1 MFANAVEFSRNP
13 GGQIFLIK
21 APLEGLCLIG
31 RNGRGDL
38 LTYYDPRGK
47 VVGKKYLLPLEI
59 SNPKFVQLI
68 KDIRKNSFS
77 VPVKS
82 SRDVLNVMTPVP
94 IKVNLSIDIKPN
106 HYSYK
111 QASISLSYNVPLRH
125 LYKGSSIEELI
136 IKMKKKYKKQKVYKM
151 NIHLDNPQN
160 EKPTI
165 PELGY
170 LNSSGNEKILHLQE
184 FPESNFEA
192 VRFLELKSPYNGSRY
207 EILSTKNGNNLIFL
221 NRNAVLMIR
230 CPSGFSGTTYSN
242 SFDSLQ
248 TYLPLYKLFDIR
260 DKERDIWKETI
271 LMKEFTK
278 YQNHELEECNEFDEI
293 KESNHLI
300 GYKYP
305 ASIDLLFRS
314 LPPELEDVSCGFCGF
329 KNQFFCEF
337 CDEDDWILNECF
349 EEYTET
355 LSDDRWAYQ
364 L

>member
-1 MFANAVEFSRNP
+1 MFANVVEFARNP

-31 RNGRGDL
+31 LNGRGDL

-47 VVGKKYLLPLEI
+47 VVGKKYLLPLEL
-59 SNPKFVQLI
+59 SNPKCVQLI
-68 KDIRKNSFS
+68 KDIRKSSFS
-77 VPVKS
+77 K
-82 SRDVLNVMTPVP
+82 P

-106 HYSYK
+106 QYIYK
-111 QASISLSYNVPLRH
+111 QASISLSYNSPLRPVYEPFPV
-125 LYKGSSIEELI
+125 YKGSPIWESI

-151 NIHLDNPQN
+151 NIRLDNPQD
-160 EKPTI
+160 EKPSI
-165 PELGY
+165 PEMGF
-170 LNSSGNEKILHLQE
+170 LNSSGNEKILHLQD

-192 VRFLELKSPYNGSRY
+192 LRFLELKSSYDGPRY
-207 EILSTKNGNNLIFL
+207 EILSTKYGNNLIFSDH
-221 NRNAVLMIR
+221 NVVLMIR

-314 LPPELEDVSCGFCGF
+314 LPPELEEDVYCGFCGV
-329 KNQFFCEF
+329 KNQFFCEE
-337 CDEDDWILNECF
+337 CDDWILNECF

-355 LSDDRWAYQ
+355 LSDGRWAYQ